1 MSEHAS
7 PSVGL
12 EAIDSPKLSSAFSI
26 KELDQRINDGITVR
40 LLWEEK
46 TNTVWVDVQDKK
58 NGGEFIIPVEEGQ
71 RPYDVFNHPFA
82 YAAGSLAVAAS
93 QEAA

>member
-1 MSEHAS
+1 MSEHAN

-58 NGGEFIIPVEEGQ
+58 KRRRIYYTCRR
-71 RPYDVFNHPFA
+71 RPKT
-82 YAAGSLAVAAS
+82 L
-93 QEAA
+93 